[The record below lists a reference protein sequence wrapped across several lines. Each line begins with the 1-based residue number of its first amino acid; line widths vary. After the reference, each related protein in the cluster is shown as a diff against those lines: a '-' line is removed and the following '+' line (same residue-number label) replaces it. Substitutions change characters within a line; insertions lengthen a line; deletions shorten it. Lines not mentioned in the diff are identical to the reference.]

1 MRSLFTLSGP
11 IVLAICTR
19 AASTE
24 LHRLAHGNK
33 FAASG
38 KGAQGLWTKKMK
50 GRELTGEGTSST
62 TTRIRAIHFQAASGT
77 RAIGTQSMKTKI
89 GANLIASLFLIVFGN
104 QAVIT
109 GSGTRLDSTPGQ

>member
-1 MRSLFTLSGP
+1 
-11 IVLAICTR
+11 
-19 AASTE
+19 
-24 LHRLAHGNK
+24 
-33 FAASG
+33 
-38 KGAQGLWTKKMK
+38 MK

-62 TTRIRAIHFQAASGT
+62 TTRIRAIHFRAAIGT